1 MKHAVKHI
9 HFVGIGGAGMSGIAE
24 ILHNLGYTVSG
35 SDQAD
40 GSVTRRLA
48 ALGIRVAIGHD
59 AAHIAGA
66 EAVVTSTAVKGDNPE
81 VIAARAKRIPVV
93 PRAVML
99 AELMRLR
106 KGIAIAGTHGKTTTT
121 SLVTSV
127 LAEAGVDPTFVIGGK
142 LNAAGANSRLG
153 SGEYIVVEADESDA
167 SFLNLMPVMAVVTNI
182 DADHMDTYGHD
193 FAKLKQAFVDFI
205 HRMPFYGAAILCA
218 DDAGVRSI
226 MPMISRPVVSYG
238 LGADAMVRAVDIE
251 AREGGTMG
259 FTVQRRN
266 GVAMPD
272 LSVTLN
278 LPGTHNVL
286 NALATIAVATELELP
301 DAPVVKA
308 LAEFRGV
315 GRRFQHYGEQPAA
328 DGGRFTLIDDYGHH
342 PVEMAAVIAAA
353 RGAYPGRRLVL
364 AFQPHRYTRTRDC
377 FEDFVKVMGTADAVL
392 LAEVYAAGEAP
403 IVAADGRALAR
414 ALRVAGKVDPVF
426 VDDIAQLP
434 QVIAE
439 QAKGGDV
446 VIAMGAGSIGNVP
459 AQVVELLK
467 GAA

>member
-24 ILHNLGYTVSG
+24 ILHNLGYAVSG
-35 SDQAD
+35 SDQSDSAT
-40 GSVTRRLA
+40 SRRLA
-48 ALGIRVAIGHD
+48 SLGIRVAIGHD

-81 VIAARAKRIPVV
+81 VIAARGKRIPVV

-99 AELMRLR
+99 AELMRLK

-153 SGEYIVVEADESDA
+153 SGDYIVVEADESDA

-193 FAKLKQAFVDFI
+193 FAKLKQAFVEFI
-205 HRMPFYGAAILCA
+205 HRMPFYGAAILCV

-226 MPMISRPVVSYG
+226 MPMISRPLVSYG
-238 LGADAMVRAVDIE
+238 FGEDAMVRAVNVQ
-251 AREGGTMG
+251 AQEGGTMR

-266 GVAMPD
+266 GVRMPD
-272 LSVTLN
+272 LEVTLN
-278 LPGTHNVL
+278 LPGEHNVL

-301 DAPVVKA
+301 DAPVVKG

-315 GRRFQHYGEQPAA
+315 GRRFQRYGDVVAST
-328 DGGRFTLIDDYGHH
+328 GGRFTLVDDYGHH
-342 PVEMAAVIAAA
+342 PVEMAATLAAA
-353 RGAYPGRRLVL
+353 RGAFPGRRIVL
-364 AFQPHRYTRTRDC
+364 AFQPHRFTRTRDC
-377 FEDFVKVMGTADAVL
+377 FEDFVKVLSSADAVL

-414 ALRVAGKVDPVF
+414 AIRVAGRVDPVF
-426 VDDIAQLP
+426 VDDIVAMP
-434 QVIAE
+434 QAVAA
-439 QAKGGDV
+439 QAKDGDV
-446 VIAMGAGSIGNVP
+446 VITMGAGSIGST
-459 AQVVELLK
+459 AQHVVDLL
-467 GAA
+467 GAAA